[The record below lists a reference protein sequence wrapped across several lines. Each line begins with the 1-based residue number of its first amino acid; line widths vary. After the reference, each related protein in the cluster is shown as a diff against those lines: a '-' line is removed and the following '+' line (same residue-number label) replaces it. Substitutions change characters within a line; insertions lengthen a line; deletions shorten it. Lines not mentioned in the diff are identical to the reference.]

1 MVAVSFVVM
10 VAEPRVPPLIAF
22 LICGFE
28 YKVRVKGGDYRGYQ
42 HRSGYRK
49 VNMAQI
55 NKRASKQMTMC
66 A

>member
-1 MVAVSFVVM
+1 M
-10 VAEPRVPPLIAF
+10 VAEPRVPPLIAL

-28 YKVRVKGGDYRGYQ
+28 CKVRAKGGDYRGNAL
-42 HRSGYRK
+42 SGYRK

-55 NKRASKQMTMC
+55 NQSPSKRMAIC

>member
-1 MVAVSFVVM
+1 M

-22 LICGFE
+22 LLCGFE
-28 YKVRVKGGDYRGYQ
+28 CKVRAKGGDYRGNAL
-42 HRSGYRK
+42 SGYRK

-55 NKRASKQMTMC
+55 NQSPSKRMAIC

>member
-10 VAEPRVPPLIAF
+10 VAEPRMPPLIAF

-28 YKVRVKGGDYRGYQ
+28 CKVRVKGGDYRGYR
-42 HRSGYRK
+42 HLSGYRK

-55 NKRASKQMTMC
+55 NQSPSKRMAIC